1 VKVDA
6 QVEPLVREGLR
17 AAISQD
23 GDQFAGAVKDIA
35 DRGDEFFH
43 EAVTLTLAICAG
55 TLITIHE
62 GQRPGDEQLAYLA
75 RTVTG
80 DEVWAG
86 LEEPTVLTF
95 LTALADRQPIDDK
108 MSVTEMTT
116 HGFVVGGWLLAGF
129 LPEGKEWE
137 ELLDEVETWLEAMP
151 TE

>member
-6 QVEPLVREGLR
+6 RVEPLVREGLA

-23 GDQFAGAVKDIA
+23 GDRFAEAVKDIA
-35 DRGDEFFH
+35 DRGDEFFQ
-43 EAVTLTLAICAG
+43 EAVALTLAICAG
-55 TLITIHE
+55 TLITLHN
-62 GQRPGDEQLAYLA
+62 GQRPGDEQLVYLA

-80 DEVWAG
+80 DEEWAG
-86 LEEPTVLTF
+86 LEEPKTLTF
-95 LTALADRQPIDDK
+95 LTALADRQAVDEK
-108 MSVTEMTT
+108 MSVTDMTT
-116 HGFVVGGWLLAGF
+116 LGFVVGGWLLAGF